1 MNYLAHIAL
10 AGDNPQHQ
18 VGGLLGDFVRGPL
31 GRGEFPAAVEAGIR
45 AHRKLDHYV
54 DQQPELRLFL
64 QRFESPM
71 RRYAG
76 IVADVFYDHLLARD
90 WLRYYQQPLGDFCQ
104 TFYRHLGSFNNELP
118 PRAQQFL
125 ERAPSIG
132 WLESY
137 AQAEHLRVILQR
149 IGERLRRPVAL
160 QEALPIITAH
170 LDAIDEE
177 FHQLY
182 PRLQTFVSTTL
193 QEIELH

>member
-31 GRGEFPAAVEAGIR
+31 GRGQFPAAVEVGIQ
-45 AHRKLDHYV
+45 AHRKLDRHV

-64 QRFESPM
+64 QRFKSPM

-90 WLRYYQQPLGDFCQ
+90 WLLYYQQPLDEFCQ
-104 TFYRHLGSFNNELP
+104 TFYCHLGVYNNGLP
-118 PRAQQFL
+118 PRAQFFL

-137 AQAEHLRVILQR
+137 AQAEHLPIILQR

-160 QEALPIITAH
+160 QEALPIIEAH
-170 LDAIDEE
+170 REAIGQE

>member
-18 VGGLLGDFVRGPL
+18 VGGLLGVFVRGPL
-31 GRGEFPAAVEAGIR
+31 GRGQFPAAVEAGIQ
-45 AHRKLDHYV
+45 AHRNLDHYV
-54 DQQPELRLFL
+54 DQQPELKLFL

-90 WLRYYQQPLGDFCQ
+90 WHRYYQQSLGDFCQ
-104 TFYRHLGSFNNELP
+104 GFYRQLGLYNSGLP
-118 PRAQQFL
+118 PRAQFFL

-137 AQAEHLRVILQR
+137 AEAEHLPIILQR

-160 QEALPIITAH
+160 QAALPIIEAH
-170 LDAIDEE
+170 REAIDDE

-182 PRLQTFVSTTL
+182 PRLQAFVSTTL

>member
-10 AGDNPQHQ
+10 AGENPAHQ

-31 GRGEFPAAVEAGIR
+31 GSGQFPAAVEAGIR

-54 DQQPELRLFL
+54 DQQPELRCFL
-64 QRFESPM
+64 QRFERPM

-90 WLRYYQQPLGDFCQ
+90 WQLYYQQPLEPFCQ
-104 TFYRHLGSFNNELP
+104 NFYRHLAGYQTVLP
-118 PRAQQFL
+118 PRAQLFL
-125 ERAPSIG
+125 QRAPSIG

-137 AQAEHLRVILQR
+137 AQAQHLPLILQR
-149 IGERLRRPVAL
+149 IGQRLRRPIAL
-160 QEALPIITAH
+160 QDALPTIEAH
-170 LDAIDEE
+170 GDAIAHE
-177 FHQLY
+177 FHQLF

>member
-31 GRGEFPAAVEAGIR
+31 GRGQFPTAVEVGIQ

-54 DQQPELRLFL
+54 DQQPELKLFL

-90 WLRYYQQPLGDFCQ
+90 WQLYYQQPLEDFCQ
-104 TFYRHLGSFNNELP
+104 SFYRHLSTYNNELP
-118 PRAQQFL
+118 PRAQLFL
-125 ERAPSIG
+125 ERAPTIG

-137 AQAEHLRVILQR
+137 AQAQHLPIILQR

-160 QEALPIITAH
+160 QEALPIIEAH
-170 LDAIDEE
+170 GDAIANE

-182 PRLQTFVSTTL
+182 PRLQAFLNTTL